1 LAKLNNRPLPALPD
15 VPPLALASGMP
26 ALDDI
31 SSWIALVGPAHTPR
45 AVVDKIQQEVARM
58 YADPVLYERLQK
70 AGINAVSSTPDEFDV
85 FFRKEAVR
93 WEKAFRESGIQ
104 LE

>member
-1 LAKLNNRPLPALPD
+1 
-15 VPPLALASGMP
+15 
-26 ALDDI
+26 
-31 SSWIALVGPAHTPR
+31 
-45 AVVDKIQQEVARM
+45 M
-58 YADPVLYERLQK
+58 YADPALYERLQK
-70 AGINAVSSTPDEFDV
+70 AGINAVSSTPEEFDA